1 MIVNSYLQP
10 HLLRAN
16 PPYADPARNAH
27 DKVIVCVS
35 GGKDSI
41 LALLSALVLYGP
53 ERVIAHHCIVE
64 EDWEHTTDYIQ
75 ALCSR
80 LGVPLYM
87 SQAHYYGYECLACG
101 HHYLRQAALQ
111 VCTKCRST
119 NGRQLAVVRNLLD
132 LVEWRQ
138 KWPDMRVRF
147 CTDYL
152 KITVLDLWYDDN
164 KAWLGEH
171 PVVVLGERWAESA
184 GRAEL
189 PEVRAR
195 PSRKGLV
202 EFRPILALRRIEVF
216 NAVREAGIALH
227 PCYDLQWR
235 ALLREEHR
243 RWREQGIAPRVSYE
257 EQWQELQTVATLS
270 DALLD
275 AMVEHLKYHVDE
287 EGGPRMS
294 CVVCVFKSI
303 LALAT
308 SATLPGAAP
317 HFVRA
322 SGIEDHTGHYIKV
335 ARPLKAIVA
344 QVPQPDASAS

>member
-16 PPYADPARNAH
+16 PPYADPACNAH

-41 LALLSALVLYGP
+41 LALLSALALYGY

-64 EDWEHTTDYIQ
+64 EDWEHTIDYIQ

-87 SQAHYYGYECLACG
+87 SQAHYYGYECLDCE

-119 NGRQLAVVRNLLD
+119 NGRQLTVVKNLLD

-152 KITVLDLWYDDN
+152 KIQVLNLWYDEH

-171 PVVVLGERWAESA
+171 PIVVLGERRAESP

-189 PEVRAR
+189 PEVRTR
-195 PSRKGLV
+195 PSRKGLT
-202 EFRPILALRRIEVF
+202 EFRPLLPLRRIEVF
-216 NAVREAGIALH
+216 NAVREAGIDLH
-227 PCYDLQWR
+227 PCYDVQWH
-235 ALLREEHR
+235 ALLREQHR
-243 RWREQGIAPRVSYE
+243 RWREQGIAPHASYE
-257 EQWQELQTVATLS
+257 EQWEGLQSVAWLPDT
-270 DALLD
+270 LLD
-275 AMVEHLKYHVDE
+275 AMIEHLKYRVDE

-294 CVVCVFKSI
+294 CVLCVFKSP

-308 SATLPGAAP
+308 SANLPGAAA
-317 HFVRA
+317 HFARA
-322 SGIEDHTGHYIKV
+322 SAIEDRSGHYIKP
-335 ARPLKAIVA
+335 ARPLREIVA
-344 QVPQPDASAS
+344 SVPRSDVPTS